1 MHHMHHRSQM
11 ASRAHCL
18 LVPQPQS
25 EKWLALD
32 LMLYAELLPTLL
44 AKGHCVTRPGKP
56 PPTPLPPRFRQDL
69 TCEFHQGAQGHDV
82 EGCYALKYV
91 VKDLIDRGRLTFE
104 NSVPHVLDNPLPN
117 HAAVN
122 MIEAFER
129 APVPREAPMMDVR
142 NVATP
147 LVPLH
152 VKLCQASLFN
162 HDHASCSECLQNTM
176 GCCVVRDDIQS
187 LMDDKHL
194 IASDVCV
201 IVPVFHDSPAKS
213 ASQTRNVE
221 PLVIR
226 LPGPVSYASTKAIP
240 YKYDATMIENGVEV
254 PLVSPATVDNIAGE
268 ITALRSGKVRSPLF
282 QKKVVT
288 PVATITPPVAPPVDK
303 NTSPSGQSI
312 EESNL
317 DEILRLIKKSDY
329 KIVD

>member
-1 MHHMHHRSQM
+1 MRY
-11 ASRAHCL
+11 
-18 LVPQPQS
+18 V
-25 EKWLALD
+25 D
-32 LMLYAELLPTLL
+32 LLPTLL

-56 PPTPLPPRFRQDL
+56 PPTPLSPRFRQDL
-69 TCEFHQGAQGHDV
+69 KCEFHQGAQGHDV

-91 VKDLIDRGRLTFE
+91 VKDLIDRGQSTFK

-129 APVPREAPMMDVR
+129 VCAFDEVEIYRVPHEALALDVR

-162 HDHASCSECLQNTM
+162 HDHASCSECLQNPM
-176 GCCVVRDDIQS
+176 GCCMMQGDIQS
-187 LMDDKHL
+187 LMDNKHL
-194 IASDVCV
+194 VASDVCM
-201 IVPVFHDSPAKS
+201 IVPVFHDFPAKS
-213 ASQTRNVE
+213 VPQTRKVE

-254 PLVSPATVDNIAGE
+254 PLVSPAAVSNIAE
-268 ITALRSGKVRSPLF
+268 ETTTLRSGRVRPPLF
-282 QKKVVT
+282 QKKIVT
-288 PVATITPPVAPPVDK
+288 PAAIVTHQLLLLLTRTPAHRASLLKSPIWTIF
-303 NTSPSGQSI
+303 
-312 EESNL
+312 
-317 DEILRLIKKSDY
+317 
-329 KIVD
+329 